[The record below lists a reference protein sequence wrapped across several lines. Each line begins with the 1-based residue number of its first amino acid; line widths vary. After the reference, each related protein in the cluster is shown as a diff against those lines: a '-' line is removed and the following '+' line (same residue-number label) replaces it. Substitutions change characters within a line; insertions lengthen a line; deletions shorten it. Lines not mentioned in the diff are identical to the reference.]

1 MTTKKNAARVAV
13 EAAACANQVSGK
25 PRDVLDCIALGIPRE
40 DWECALS
47 NDEAQAWSA
56 WLAQDKRA
64 PMASKPQATPAA
76 PAVTLPTVQQT
87 MHLAVTTVAFWLR
100 NAIGHV
106 MRGTWREEYGDSMST
121 VELALLSVE
130 RLSAGLPM
138 GREDFDSEWL
148 LIGGAVGLA
157 VAAFPDKETAD
168 WRCLN
173 AAAQSLT
180 VFAEALELV
189 ANQETHRN
197 ATKVEG

>member
-13 EAAACANQVSGK
+13 EAAACANQATGQ

-40 DWECALS
+40 DWEYAL
-47 NDEAQAWSA
+47 NPEEAQAWNA
-56 WLAQDKRA
+56 WLAQGKRE
-64 PMASKPQATPAA
+64 PLASKPQAMPAA

-87 MHLAVTTVAFWLR
+87 MHLAVTTVACWLR
-100 NAIGHV
+100 DAIGHV
-106 MRGTWREEYGDSMST
+106 MRETWRDEHGDSVST

-138 GREDFDSEWL
+138 EREDFDSEWL
-148 LIGGAVGLA
+148 LIGGAVRLA
-157 VAAFPDKETAD
+157 VAAFPDKETAA

-189 ANQETHRN
+189 ANQQPHHD